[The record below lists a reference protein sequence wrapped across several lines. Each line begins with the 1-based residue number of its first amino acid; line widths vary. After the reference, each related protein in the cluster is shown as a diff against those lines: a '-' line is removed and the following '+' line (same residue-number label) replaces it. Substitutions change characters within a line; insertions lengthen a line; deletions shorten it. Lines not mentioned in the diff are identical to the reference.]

1 MLLLVGLGNPGP
13 KYERNRHNVG
23 FMAVDAIVR
32 RHGFGPF
39 RARFDGLVA
48 EGEIGGEKVLALKP
62 QTFMNN
68 SGRSVGAAMRF
79 YKLEPKHVAVI
90 HDELDLKPFKVKVKT
105 GGGAAGHNGIR
116 DIDAHIGPD
125 FRRVRIGIGHPG
137 AKELVLAHALND
149 FAKMET
155 PELEKII
162 DAVATALPLLVAG
175 NDNAF
180 MTKVDVLT
188 KPPKPAKEKKDEKA
202 AGAANPPAPPPR
214 KNRDKD

>member
-13 KYERNRHNVG
+13 KYQRNRHNVG
-23 FMAVDAIVR
+23 FLAVDAIVR

-39 RARFDGLVA
+39 RARFDGLMA
-48 EGEIGGEKVLALKP
+48 EGEIGGEKVMALKP
-62 QTFMNN
+62 QTYMND
-68 SGRSVGAAMRF
+68 SGRSVAAAMRF
-79 YKLEPKHVAVI
+79 YKLAPAQVAVI

-137 AKELVLAHALND
+137 AKELVLGHALND
-149 FAKMET
+149 FAKVET
-155 PELEKII
+155 AELEKTI
-162 DAVATALPLLVAG
+162 DAVAAALPLLVAG
-175 NDNAF
+175 SDNAF

-188 KPPKPAKEKKDEKA
+188 KPPKPAKEEKPEGEGKSPKPPSSKKQEK
-202 AGAANPPAPPPR
+202 
-214 KNRDKD
+214 D